1 MGILISA
8 CPNIQC
14 SCMYMVKANDGL
26 ADNMSSNATRES
38 AAASLLG
45 QTTSFIAGLAEKV
58 STTHL
63 IQHQYLYDN
72 GLAATGTAPQVVVQ

>member
-1 MGILISA
+1 
-8 CPNIQC
+8 
-14 SCMYMVKANDGL
+14 MYMVKANDGL

-45 QTTSFIAGLAEKV
+45 QTTSFIAAGLAEKV